1 MAGRQLPFKPL
12 VCGFVPNGSI
22 VPMNINQESVTVRAV
37 LAEFSFQEELH
48 LVPCPVCSFAL
59 LASGIVPD
67 KAGGHS
73 GIN

>member
-1 MAGRQLPFKPL
+1 
-12 VCGFVPNGSI
+12 
-22 VPMNINQESVTVRAV
+22 MNINQEGTTIRAV